1 MTTIQSFLYK
11 WLPIFFGCHCRSD
24 RSLYYRGK
32 QFPICA
38 RCTGELIGILVSFV
52 LFWFWR
58 PSLISAIIMLIPLI
72 IDGFIQRLTS
82 YESNNFKRM
91 VTGFLFGIGFAAII
105 SIILSYAFNLGLEYG
120 RSIRKQL

>member
-1 MTTIQSFLYK
+1 MMTIQSFLYK

-32 QFPICA
+32 QFTICA
-38 RCTGELIGILVSFV
+38 RCTGELIGILVSFI

-58 PSLISAIIMLIPLI
+58 PNLASAIILLIPLT
-72 IDGFIQRLTS
+72 IDGFVQRLTS

-91 VTGFLFGIGFAAII
+91 ITGFLFGIGFVAII
-105 SIILSYAFNLGLEYG
+105 SITLSYAFNLGLEYG

>member
-1 MTTIQSFLYK
+1 MMTIQSFLYK

-58 PSLISAIIMLIPLI
+58 PNFVSAIIMLIPLI
-72 IDGFIQRLTS
+72 IDGFVQRLSS

-105 SIILSYAFNLGLEYG
+105 SITLLYAFNLGLKYG

>member
-1 MTTIQSFLYK
+1 MMTIQSFLYK

-38 RCTGELIGILVSFV
+38 RCTGELIGILVSFI

-58 PSLISAIIMLIPLI
+58 PNLTSAIILLIPLI
-72 IDGFIQRLTS
+72 IDGFVQRLTS

-91 VTGFLFGIGFAAII
+91 ITGFLFGIGFEAII
-105 SIILSYAFNLGLEYG
+105 SITLSYAFNLGLEYG

>member
-1 MTTIQSFLYK
+1 MMTIQSFLYK

-58 PSLISAIIMLIPLI
+58 PNFISAIIMLIPLI

-82 YESNNFKRM
+82 YESNNFKRV

-105 SIILSYAFNLGLEYG
+105 AITLTYVFNLGLEYG

>member
-1 MTTIQSFLYK
+1 MMTIQSFLYK

-38 RCTGELIGILVSFV
+38 RCTGELIGILVSFI

-58 PSLISAIIMLIPLI
+58 PNLASAIIMLIPLI
-72 IDGFIQRLTS
+72 IDGFVQRLTS

-105 SIILSYAFNLGLEYG
+105 AITLTYVFNLGLEYG